1 MADITQKAAEKPK
14 RKRAP
19 KAAGTEELQKN
30 LALFQDRP
38 LVTKMGSGADVFPD
52 FGFYRKTKKKPCA
65 WGEKNKPFPT
75 GRVELDIVTNRDA
88 AALGVKPGPA
98 LRLCLEGN
106 EEAPIV
112 NVDTPEE
119 ALKIGANFRDCVVG
133 GKANKDKQEK
143 KACALKTLKDTRGL
157 SPKQVKF
164 AGAPKRSRSKRSSK

>member
-1 MADITQKAAEKPK
+1 MADITRKAAEKPK

-38 LVTKMGSGADVFPD
+38 LVTKMGSGADVFPA

-119 ALKIGANFRDCVVG
+119 ALKIGADFRDCVVG
-133 GKANKDKQEK
+133 GTTDK
-143 KACALKTLKDTRGL
+143 KACALDTLKRMRGL
-157 SPKQVKF
+157 SPAQVKF